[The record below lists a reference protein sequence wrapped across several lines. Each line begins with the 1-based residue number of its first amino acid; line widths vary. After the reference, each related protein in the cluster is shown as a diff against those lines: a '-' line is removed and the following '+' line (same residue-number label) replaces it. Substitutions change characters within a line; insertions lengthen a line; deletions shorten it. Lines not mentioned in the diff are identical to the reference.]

1 MTIQLREVID
11 ADLPIFYAHQND
23 PDANR
28 MAAFPARDW
37 EPFMAHWAR
46 IRADEKIILRT
57 ILFEGQVVG
66 NVVSFEQSGQ
76 REVGY
81 WIGREWWGRGIAT
94 QALTAFLDVV
104 GTRPLL
110 AYVVK
115 HNSGS
120 IRVLEKCGFV
130 RVGEVGEELILKLS

>member
-37 EPFMAHWAR
+37 ESFMAHWAR
-46 IRADEKIILRT
+46 IRADERIILRT
-57 ILFEGQVVG
+57 VLFEGEVVG

-130 RVGEVGEELILKLS
+130 RVGEDGEELILKLS